1 MLVLLVIPLF
11 VSLTLSVS
19 RVPETKLHDFM
30 DDEELRFYFGSEYN
44 LPDYEIVDLPEN
56 LSSGRESVID
66 DGSIDDSEEKYVSF
80 QVFNKQIKLNL
91 HPNKNLIS
99 PYAKIVRKSNRS
111 SAILNDDSAPS
122 FCHYLHE
129 DKSTTA
135 AITNC
140 VSKEIHGLIFL
151 PDDTLEI
158 LPLNQKL
165 KFLLNLRGSSIETT
179 KSGTKIAKVPHLI
192 KRSTFFEGNF
202 ENDFINSDFRRR
214 NFQLKRQR
222 GVVYNQP
229 TVELGLFFDEAFYKF
244 FAPFFEYDN
253 EKLKNFILSYVNG
266 MQSLYHH
273 HSLGRKVDFTI
284 VYLEIMEE
292 QPLDMP
298 HAYGERNA
306 LIDNFCQYQKS
317 LNPIDDR
324 NPSHWDMAVYVSGLD
339 FFAWGTNGIKN
350 GVTMGLAT
358 VGGVCNDEYNC
369 IIAEFGSINQF
380 GKPYPSSGYT
390 AVFILAHEIGHNLG
404 MSHDSSGNSCSKD
417 GFVMSPSRGTQGETT
432 WSSCSA
438 TVLRKLE

>member
-1 MLVLLVIPLF
+1 M
-11 VSLTLSVS
+11 SAGLS
-19 RVPETKLHDFM
+19 RLPEIKLHDFM
-30 DDEELRFYFGSEYN
+30 DDEELRFYFGSEN
-44 LPDYEIVDLPEN
+44 IVPDYEIVDLPEN

-66 DGSIDDSEEKYVSF
+66 DENDDDSEEKYVSF
-80 QVFNKQIKLNL
+80 HVFNKQIKLNL
-91 HPNKNLIS
+91 QPNKNLIS
-99 PYAKIVRKSNRS
+99 PYAKIVKKSNQS
-111 SAILNDDSAPS
+111 SVTLNDDSDPV
-122 FCHYLHE
+122 FCHYLHV
-129 DKSTTA
+129 DSFTTA

-140 VSKEIHGLIFL
+140 VAKEIHGLIFL
-151 PDDTLEI
+151 ADDTLEI
-158 LPLNQKL
+158 LPLNQRL
-165 KFLLNLRGSSIETT
+165 KFVINLRGLSKDST
-179 KSGTKIAKVPHLI
+179 KDGTNIATVPHLI
-192 KRSTFFEGNF
+192 KRSTYFHGNF
-202 ENDFINSDFRRR
+202 ENDFISSNFEKR
-214 NFQLKRQR
+214 NFQSKRQR

-244 FAPFFEYDN
+244 FAPFFGYDQQ
-253 EKLKNFILSYVNG
+253 KLRNFILSYVNG

-273 HSLGRKVDFTI
+273 PSLGRKVDFTI
-284 VYLEIMEE
+284 VYLELMEE
-292 QPLDMP
+292 QPHDMP

-306 LIDNFCQYQKS
+306 LIDNFCEYQKS

-339 FFAWGTNGIKN
+339 FFAWSTNGNKN

-390 AVFILAHEIGHNLG
+390 AVYILAHEIGHNLG
-404 MSHDSSGNSCSKD
+404 MSHDSTGNACPKD